1 MDVAAW
7 LRGQGLGQY
16 EQAFRENHVDAEVL
30 ADLTAEDL
38 IGLGVSSVGHRRKLL
53 AAIAALRAGCSVPA
67 TAPPTTPPA
76 AGMTGPPSEAERR
89 QLTVMFCDLVGSTAL
104 SARLDPEDMREV
116 IGIYQACVADVV
128 GQHEGFVAKYMGDG
142 VLVYFG
148 YPQAFENDAERGV
161 RAGLALVDAV
171 GRLQTSERL
180 RVRVGIATGLVV
192 VGDLIGSGAA
202 QERGVVGETPNLA
215 ARLQGLAEP
224 NTVLISASTRR
235 LTAGLFDYDD
245 LGALEAKGYTEPI
258 RAWRVVGESAVE
270 SRFEALRSGE
280 ALLVGREAEIGLLL
294 QHWAQAKAGE
304 GQVVLVSGE
313 PGIGKSRLSKALQER
328 IDNEPHVRLRYF
340 CSPNYQASA
349 LHPHIA
355 QLERA
360 AGFEREDSLE
370 TKLDKIEALLVPTAT
385 PKGDVALFA
394 ELLSVPTAD
403 RYPSLNF
410 SPQRKRE
417 ETLEALLRQLELL
430 SRQQAIL
437 MVYEDVHWIDPTSRE
452 LLDAAVERVKR
463 LPVLLLVT
471 CRSEFVPSWAQEV
484 TVVSL
489 SRLNREE
496 GAALVTGIAGN
507 NPLPSDILAEIVDR
521 TDGVPLF
528 VEELTKAVLEAGVG
542 EVDPRSL
549 LGRTQ
554 SSTIAVPST
563 LHASLMARLDHVG
576 TAAKE
581 IAQFGAVIGR
591 EFSHRVLSA
600 AARWNSTELNRA
612 LSGLLEAGLILRR
625 GTSPDNI
632 FAFKHALVQDT
643 AYGTL
648 LRAKRREL
656 HARIAT
662 VLEAEF
668 AEIVQTQPELLAHH
682 CTEAGLVERA
692 VKYRLGAGQLALM
705 RSATAETITQV
716 MRGLELVP
724 SLSDPIQRNVQ
735 ELGLQAVLG
744 QALMAARGFSA
755 PETGRAYARAHELCR
770 EIGEAPQLFPV
781 MFGLFLF
788 YYVTAELNAA
798 LEIATEMLEIAE
810 RQDDATHRLIGH
822 HLVAIVLQHQGQL
835 SSASEHWSRAL
846 RLYDPERHQ
855 ELAFTY
861 GIDFHASIL
870 TYLSW
875 VWLALGFPSRA
886 ATFHREMMARV
897 KQLPHVFAVASN
909 LGMGCAYLLLRR
921 DVEELRPQAEAAF
934 NVCTEQRFPFWLAAA
949 IVCRGWIMI
958 QEGRLTDGIAMV
970 RQGVHLYQST
980 GAEIELPLIRSA
992 LLEPLIATG
1001 QTTEALDIVNDTL
1014 AVLGRNGDCWLE
1026 AEMLRIKGAALL
1038 SIHDQQ
1044 AEACLLR
1051 AITVARNQNAKLWE
1065 LRAAV
1070 ALGRLW
1076 RDQGRHGDAYDLLAP
1091 IHDWFTEGFETP
1103 DLQGAKDLL
1112 DDLSNAGPSSP
1123 GIR

>member
-1 MDVAAW
+1 MDVEKW
-7 LRGQGLGQY
+7 LRGLGLQQY
-16 EQAFRENHVDAEVL
+16 VAAFRDNAIDAEIL
-30 ADLTAEDL
+30 PELSEADLEK
-38 IGLGVSSVGHRRKLL
+38 LGVVLGHRKRLL
-53 AAIAALRAGCSVPA
+53 KAIAALVAPA
-67 TAPPTTPPA
+67 PAVKATPVGLAPSHSD
-76 AGMTGPPSEAERR
+76 GAERR

-116 IGIYQACVADVV
+116 IGTYQAWVAEVV

-148 YPQAFENDAERGV
+148 YPQALENDAERAV

-180 RVRVGIATGLVV
+180 RVRVGIATGVVV
-192 VGDLIGSGAA
+192 VGDLIGSGAT

-245 LGALEAKGYTEPI
+245 LGAVEAKGFDKPI
-258 RAWRVVGESAVE
+258 RAWRVVGDSAVE

-280 ALLVGREAEIGLLL
+280 ALLVGREAEMGLLL
-294 QHWAQAKAGE
+294 QHWAQAKAGD
-304 GQVVLVSGE
+304 GQVILLSGE
-313 PGIGKSRLSKALQER
+313 PGIGKSRLSNALLER
-328 IDNEPHVRLRYF
+328 IGNEPHVRLRYF

-349 LHPHIA
+349 LHPHVA

-360 AGFEREDSLE
+360 AGFEREDSPE
-370 TKLDKIEALLVPTAT
+370 AKLDKIEALLAPTAT
-385 PKGDVALFA
+385 PNNDVALFA
-394 ELLSVPTAD
+394 ELMSVPTAD

-430 SRQQAIL
+430 SRHQAIL

-471 CRSEFVPSWAQEV
+471 CRPEFTPPWVQDV
-484 TVVSL
+484 TVISL

-496 GAALVTGIAGN
+496 GAALAAGIAGN
-507 NPLPSDILAEIVDR
+507 NPLPSDILAEIVER

-528 VEELTKAVLEAGVG
+528 VEELTKAVLEADIG
-542 EVDPRSL
+542 EGDPRSL
-549 LGRTQ
+549 LARSH
-554 SSTIAVPST
+554 SSAIAVPST

-591 EFSHRVLSA
+591 EFSDKLLSA
-600 AARWNSTELNRA
+600 AVHWDATELHRA
-612 LSGLLEAGLILRR
+612 LNRLSEAGLVFRR
-625 GTSPDNI
+625 GTSEDI
-632 FAFKHALVQDT
+632 IYAFKHALVQDT

-648 LRAKRREL
+648 LRGKRREL
-656 HARIAT
+656 HARIAR

-668 AEIVQTQPELLAHH
+668 AETAQKQPELLAHH
-682 CTEAGLVERA
+682 CTEAGLVEQA

-705 RSATAETITQV
+705 RSAIAEAITQV
-716 MRGLELVP
+716 TRGLELVP
-724 SLSDPIQRNVQ
+724 SLSDPVQRNVQ
-735 ELGLQAVLG
+735 ELGLQAILG
-744 QALMAARGFSA
+744 QSLMAARGFSD
-755 PETGRAYARAHELCR
+755 PDTGRAYRRAHELCGQ
-770 EIGEAPQLFPV
+770 IGEAPQLFPV
-781 MFGLFLF
+781 MVGLFTF
-788 YYVTAELNAA
+788 YYVTSELEAA
-798 LEIATEMLEIAE
+798 LEIATELLEAAE
-810 RQDDATHRLIGH
+810 RQDDATGRLIGH
-822 HLVAIVLQHQGQL
+822 YLVAIVLQHQGQL
-835 SSASEHWSRAL
+835 SLASEHWSRAL
-846 RLYDPERHQ
+846 GFYDPERHQ
-855 ELAFTY
+855 ELAFAY
-861 GIDFHASIL
+861 GIDFYASIL

-875 VWLALGFPSRA
+875 VWLALGFPDRA
-886 ATFHREMMARV
+886 ATSHREMMARV
-897 KQLPHVFAVASN
+897 KQLPHVFAVATN

-921 DVEELRPQAEAAF
+921 DVEELRPHAEATF
-934 NVCTEQRFPFWLAAA
+934 SVCTEQRFPFWLAAA
-949 IVCRGWIMI
+949 ILSRGWIMTR
-958 QEGRLTDGIAMV
+958 EGRLIDGITMV
-970 RQGVHLYQST
+970 RKGIDLYQST

-992 LLEPLIATG
+992 LLEPLVAMG
-1001 QTTEALDIVNDTL
+1001 ETTEALTVVDDTL
-1014 AVLGRNGDCWLE
+1014 AVLERNGDRWLE

-1038 SIHDQQ
+1038 SIHDAQQ
-1044 AEACLLR
+1044 AEACLQR
-1051 AITVARNQNAKLWE
+1051 AVTVARNQGAKLWE

-1076 RDQGRHGDAYDLLAP
+1076 RDQGRHGDAHDLLAP
-1091 IHDWFTEGFETP
+1091 VYGWFTEGFETP
-1103 DLQGAKDLL
+1103 DLQAARDLL
-1112 DDLSNAGPSSP
+1112 DELACAAPSSP
-1123 GIR
+1123 GIY